1 MTCMMAGADKIKT
14 STGKTKVNAT
24 IPYGIIMA
32 RAIKLFEIQTG
43 RRVGLK
49 AGEQVI
55 ELPNFDLSSSVHSK
69 LIAFLYLSRRH
80 TQLGRCE
87 ELDLSGALL
96 SGRGVSEPGLLQNW
110 C

>member
-1 MTCMMAGADKIKT
+1 MLKLHSLLDTNRFALAASMTCMMAGADKIKT

-49 AGEQVI
+49 AGE
-55 ELPNFDLSSSVHSK
+55 L
-69 LIAFLYLSRRH
+69 
-80 TQLGRCE
+80 
-87 ELDLSGALL
+87 
-96 SGRGVSEPGLLQNW
+96 
-110 C
+110 